1 VFVAGCGHLGLNP
14 EEAAA
19 GRAGAVTVRGA
30 PMTLLGAEPALGAAA
45 PDFRVVDAQYNP
57 VRLSDFRGKPV
68 LISVVPSLDTGV
80 CALQT
85 KRFDEELARL
95 PADVVALTISMDLP
109 FAQKRFCEAQ
119 GIGRVRTLSDVVD
132 REFGRRYGL
141 LIKERGLLARAILV
155 VGRDGALRYR
165 EVVREVSS
173 HPDYDQALEAIRATA
188 SLP

>member
-1 VFVAGCGHLGLNP
+1 MVQ
-14 EEAAA
+14 
-19 GRAGAVTVRGA
+19 
-30 PMTLLGAEPALGAAA
+30 EPALGAAA